1 MYLIAGRKRGSST
14 KGRSAAVSPPR
25 DTLPETEPEFNADF
39 DGDVDT
45 SFDDADL
52 QDPGLLGEL
61 EALRV
66 EMGLP
71 ASDNMTS
78 ADALRHT
85 AATTPHASRHTAADP
100 AEHTDPAEH
109 ADPAELSHDFSDDN
123 VDDVEATEADM
134 NDPDLLHE
142 LSRVSG
148 ITAEQ
153 PVVAKQPTIK
163 QPAIAKQPTIDEPL
177 LRQLTARQAEFK
189 QAALA
194 AKRLRHMDV
203 ARDMLVQMKA
213 VQTAAEAVGA
223 GRPLPQG
230 FVIPDKPVVDSIEQ
244 PSLKVTQPSE
254 PASTPKP
261 AIPKSAA
268 TTPKPAVSTPKPVKA
283 TPQPA
288 TPTPPTAS
296 THSTNAMP
304 ITHKSIATPDLT
316 CSIASL
322 EEQLH
327 AQATEATRLAAL
339 FLRSGDKAKAL
350 DFHRRRKQAAA
361 DAATVSTL
369 AANGQAPP
377 PILHSAV
384 RWTEAAEQRRD
395 IGAGQL
401 QIRIERVFSAGDLSA
416 TLGSACDF
424 YVQWTLPW
432 PRDKGSRGCTSTQR
446 YRDFDAARGD
456 LHVSYAHNIDMIDRR
471 DTRPLVRWADRAKLT
486 VELYKYMGLLW
497 GSQLIGRAVLPLAA
511 LRTRTECSA
520 VVEIEA
526 VKGALSRPGRPLP
539 GGPVFVDVAVSLR
552 LPLSNQ
558 PETVEHEERWIYIDV
573 QRMSQS
579 HSEAVGVVSEP
590 SKSVKV
596 VGEPSK
602 SVKVVGEQPTSAKV
616 ANEQKKS
623 VGASSKQPTSTEPTS
638 KQPKSSESTSKQS
651 NTTEPAS
658 KQPEPNIKAQSV
670 PKVTG
675 DITMDELE
683 VQLDT
688 MDGVVSNAVLELE
701 LTQIPA
707 RIKAIGDADGHLQD
721 LESSIQLRMSVVGAL
736 VGAGTLT
743 IQMYM
748 DSVASEMAQAR
759 RWALTAKR
767 SGRND
772 LAVRALQRMKAMQS
786 ELGEMKAAMEAS

>member
-14 KGRSAAVSPPR
+14 KGRPNTVPPR
-25 DTLPETEPEFNADF
+25 DPSPEPVPEFSGEF
-39 DGDVDT
+39 SGDVDA

-52 QDPGLLGEL
+52 LDPGLLGEL

-78 ADALRHT
+78 ANALRHT
-85 AATTPHASRHTAADP
+85 AATTPHASRHTTADP
-100 AEHTDPAEH
+100 AEHTDPAE
-109 ADPAELSHDFSDDN
+109 LSHDYSDDD

-142 LSRVSG
+142 LSRVTG
-148 ITAEQ
+148 TAVEQ

-163 QPAIAKQPTIDEPL
+163 QPVIAKQPTIDEPL
-177 LRQLTARQAEFK
+177 LRQMTARQAEFK
-189 QAALA
+189 QAALT

-230 FVIPDKPVVDSIEQ
+230 FVIPDKPVVVSVKQ
-244 PSLKVTQPSE
+244 PALKVTQPPE
-254 PASTPKP
+254 PASVSQPTISKP
-261 AIPKSAA
+261 AA
-268 TTPKPAVSTPKPVKA
+268 TTPKPVKA
-283 TPQPA
+283 TTQPVKA
-288 TPTPPTAS
+288 TTPTT
-296 THSTNAMP
+296 THTTNAMP

-339 FLRSGDKAKAL
+339 FLRTGDKAKAL

-361 DAATVSTL
+361 DAATVATL

-401 QIRIERVFSAGDLSA
+401 QIRVERVFSAGDLSA

-432 PRDKGSRGCTSTQR
+432 PRDKASRGCTSTLR

-456 LHVSYAHNIDMIDRR
+456 LHVAYAHNIDMIDRR

-497 GSQLIGRAVLPLAA
+497 GSQLIGRAVMPLAA

-539 GGPVFVDVAVSLR
+539 GGPLFVDVAVSLR

-579 HSEAVGVVSEP
+579 HSGPEDVVSEP
-590 SKSVKV
+590 PKSVDV
-596 VGEPSK
+596 TIEPPK
-602 SVKVVGEQPTSAKV
+602 LVKEVGEQKEAI
-616 ANEQKKS
+616 
-623 VGASSKQPTSTEPTS
+623 GASSKQPTSTEPTS
-638 KQPKSSESTSKQS
+638 KQSNAIESTSKQ
-651 NTTEPAS
+651 TTSSEPTS
-658 KQPEPNIKAQSV
+658 KQPEPDTKVQPV
-670 PKVTG
+670 PEATTA

-701 LTQIPA
+701 LAQIPA
-707 RIKAIGDADGHLQD
+707 RIKATGDADGHLQD
-721 LESSIQLRMSVVGAL
+721 LESSIQLRMAVVGAL

-786 ELGEMKAAMEAS
+786 ELSEMKAAMEAS

>member
-1 MYLIAGRKRGSST
+1 
-14 KGRSAAVSPPR
+14 
-25 DTLPETEPEFNADF
+25 
-39 DGDVDT
+39 
-45 SFDDADL
+45 
-52 QDPGLLGEL
+52 
-61 EALRV
+61 
-66 EMGLP
+66 
-71 ASDNMTS
+71 
-78 ADALRHT
+78 
-85 AATTPHASRHTAADP
+85 
-100 AEHTDPAEH
+100 
-109 ADPAELSHDFSDDN
+109 
-123 VDDVEATEADM
+123 M
-134 NDPDLLHE
+134 NDPDLLRE
-142 LSRVSG
+142 LSRVTG
-148 ITAEQ
+148 TAVEQ
-153 PVVAKQPTIK
+153 PAVAKQPNIK
-163 QPAIAKQPTIDEPL
+163 QPVIAKQPTIDEPL
-177 LRQLTARQAEFK
+177 LHQLTARQAEFK

-230 FVIPDKPVVDSIEQ
+230 FVMPDKPVVVSVEQ
-244 PSLKVTQPSE
+244 PALKVTQP
-254 PASTPKP
+254 
-261 AIPKSAA
+261 PKSAS
-268 TTPKPAVSTPKPVKA
+268 VSQPTISKSAANTPKPVKA

-288 TPTPPTAS
+288 KATPQPVKATPQPAKA
-296 THSTNAMP
+296 THTTNAMP
-304 ITHKSIATPDLT
+304 LTHKSMTTPDLT

-327 AQATEATRLAAL
+327 AQAAEATRLAAL
-339 FLRSGDKAKAL
+339 FLRTGDKAKAL

-361 DAATVSTL
+361 DAATVATL
-369 AANGQAPP
+369 AANGKAPP
-377 PILHSAV
+377 PILHSPV
-384 RWTEAAEQRRD
+384 QWTEAAEQRRD

-401 QIRIERVFSAGDLSA
+401 QIRVERVFSAGDLSA

-432 PRDKGSRGCTSTQR
+432 PRDKASRGCTSTLR

-456 LHVSYAHNIDMIDRR
+456 LHVAYAHNIDMIDRR

-497 GSQLIGRAVLPLAA
+497 GSQLIGRAVMPLAA

-539 GGPVFVDVAVSLR
+539 GGPLFVDVAVSLR

-579 HSEAVGVVSEP
+579 HSGPDGVVSEP
-590 SKSVKV
+590 PKPVDVISEPPKPVDVVNEPPKLVK
-596 VGEPSK
+596 E
-602 SVKVVGEQPTSAKV
+602 VGEQKEAI
-616 ANEQKKS
+616 
-623 VGASSKQPTSTEPTS
+623 GASGKQPTSTEPTS
-638 KQPKSSESTSKQS
+638 KQSNATESTSKQTKS
-651 NTTEPAS
+651 SEPTS
-658 KQPEPNIKAQSV
+658 KQPEHNTKAQPV
-670 PKVTG
+670 PEAATS

-701 LTQIPA
+701 LAHIPA
-707 RIKAIGDADGHLQD
+707 RIKATGDADGHLQD
-721 LESSIQLRMSVVGAL
+721 LESSIQLRMAVVGAL

-786 ELGEMKAAMEAS
+786 ELSEMKAAMEAS

>member
-14 KGRSAAVSPPR
+14 KGRPNTVPPR
-25 DTLPETEPEFNADF
+25 DPSPEPVPEFSGEF
-39 DGDVDT
+39 SGDVDA

-52 QDPGLLGEL
+52 LDPGLLGEL

-78 ADALRHT
+78 ANALRHT
-85 AATTPHASRHTAADP
+85 AATTPHASRHTTADP
-100 AEHTDPAEH
+100 AEHTDPAE
-109 ADPAELSHDFSDDN
+109 LSHDYSDDD

-142 LSRVSG
+142 LSRVTG
-148 ITAEQ
+148 TAVEQ
-153 PVVAKQPTIK
+153 PVVAKHPTINTQPTIK
-163 QPAIAKQPTIDEPL
+163 QPVIAKQPTIDEPL

-230 FVIPDKPVVDSIEQ
+230 FVIPDKPVVVSVEQ
-244 PSLKVTQPSE
+244 PALKVTQPPE
-254 PASTPKP
+254 PASVSQPTISKP
-261 AIPKSAA
+261 AAA
-268 TTPKPAVSTPKPVKA
+268 TPKPVKA
-283 TPQPA
+283 APQPA
-288 TPTPPTAS
+288 KATAPTT
-296 THSTNAMP
+296 THTTNAMP

-339 FLRSGDKAKAL
+339 FLRTGDKAKAL

-361 DAATVSTL
+361 DAATVATL

-401 QIRIERVFSAGDLSA
+401 QIRVERVFSAGDLSA

-432 PRDKGSRGCTSTQR
+432 PRDKASRGCTSTLR

-456 LHVSYAHNIDMIDRR
+456 LHVAYAHNIDMIDRR

-497 GSQLIGRAVLPLAA
+497 GSQLIGRAVMPLAA

-539 GGPVFVDVAVSLR
+539 GGPLFVDVAVSLR

-573 QRMSQS
+573 HRMSQS
-579 HSEAVGVVSEP
+579 HSGPDGVVSEP
-590 SKSVKV
+590 PKPVDVTIEPPKLVK
-596 VGEPSK
+596 E
-602 SVKVVGEQPTSAKV
+602 VGEQKEAI
-616 ANEQKKS
+616 
-623 VGASSKQPTSTEPTS
+623 GASSKQPTSTEPTS
-638 KQPKSSESTSKQS
+638 KQP
-651 NTTEPAS
+651 
-658 KQPEPNIKAQSV
+658 EPNT
-670 PKVTG
+670 KVQPAPEATTA

-701 LTQIPA
+701 LAQIPA
-707 RIKAIGDADGHLQD
+707 RIKATGDADGHLQD
-721 LESSIQLRMSVVGAL
+721 LESSIQLRMAVVGAL

-786 ELGEMKAAMEAS
+786 ELSEMKAAMEAS

>member
-14 KGRSAAVSPPR
+14 KGRPNTVPPR
-25 DTLPETEPEFNADF
+25 DPSPEPVPEFSGEF
-39 DGDVDT
+39 SGDVDA

-52 QDPGLLGEL
+52 LDPGLLGEL

-78 ADALRHT
+78 ANALRHT
-85 AATTPHASRHTAADP
+85 AATTPHASRHTTADP
-100 AEHTDPAEH
+100 AEHTDPAE
-109 ADPAELSHDFSDDN
+109 LSHDYSDDD

-142 LSRVSG
+142 LSRVTG
-148 ITAEQ
+148 TAVEQ
-153 PVVAKQPTIK
+153 PVVAKQPTINTQPTIK
-163 QPAIAKQPTIDEPL
+163 QPVIAKQPTIDEPL

-189 QAALA
+189 QAALE

-230 FVIPDKPVVDSIEQ
+230 FVIPEKPVVVSVEQ
-244 PSLKVTQPSE
+244 PALKVTQPPE
-254 PASTPKP
+254 PASVSQPTISKP
-261 AIPKSAA
+261 AA
-268 TTPKPAVSTPKPVKA
+268 TTPKPVKA
-283 TPQPA
+283 TPQLVKA
-288 TPTPPTAS
+288 TAPTT
-296 THSTNAMP
+296 THTTNAMP
-304 ITHKSIATPDLT
+304 ITHKNIATPDLT

-339 FLRSGDKAKAL
+339 FLRTGDKAKAL

-361 DAATVSTL
+361 DAAAVATL

-401 QIRIERVFSAGDLSA
+401 QIRVERVFSAGDLSA

-432 PRDKGSRGCTSTQR
+432 PRDKASRGCTSTLR

-456 LHVSYAHNIDMIDRR
+456 LHVAYAHNIDMIDRR

-497 GSQLIGRAVLPLAA
+497 GSQLIGRAVMPLAA

-539 GGPVFVDVAVSLR
+539 GGPLFVDVAVSLR

-579 HSEAVGVVSEP
+579 HSGPDGVVSEP
-590 SKSVKV
+590 PKPVDVTSEPPKLVKE
-596 VGEPSK
+596 VGVQKEAI
-602 SVKVVGEQPTSAKV
+602 VQPV
-616 ANEQKKS
+616 
-623 VGASSKQPTSTEPTS
+623 
-638 KQPKSSESTSKQS
+638 
-651 NTTEPAS
+651 
-658 KQPEPNIKAQSV
+658 PEAA
-670 PKVTG
+670 TA

-701 LTQIPA
+701 LAQIPA
-707 RIKAIGDADGHLQD
+707 RIKATGDADGHLQD
-721 LESSIQLRMSVVGAL
+721 LESSIQLRMTVVGAL

-786 ELGEMKAAMEAS
+786 ELSEMKAAMEAS

>member
-14 KGRSAAVSPPR
+14 KGRPNTVPPR
-25 DTLPETEPEFNADF
+25 DPSPEPVPEFSGEF
-39 DGDVDT
+39 SGDVDA

-52 QDPGLLGEL
+52 LDPGLLGEL

-78 ADALRHT
+78 ANALRHT
-85 AATTPHASRHTAADP
+85 AATTPHASRHTTADP
-100 AEHTDPAEH
+100 AERT
-109 ADPAELSHDFSDDN
+109 DPAELSHDYSDDD

-142 LSRVSG
+142 LSRVTG
-148 ITAEQ
+148 TAVEQ
-153 PVVAKQPTIK
+153 PVVAKQPTINTQPTIK
-163 QPAIAKQPTIDEPL
+163 QPVIAKQPTIDEPL

-189 QAALA
+189 QAALT

-230 FVIPDKPVVDSIEQ
+230 FVIPDKPVVVSVEQ
-244 PSLKVTQPSE
+244 PALKVTQPPE
-254 PASTPKP
+254 PASVSQPTISKP
-261 AIPKSAA
+261 AA
-268 TTPKPAVSTPKPVKA
+268 TTPKPVKA
-283 TPQPA
+283 TPQPVKA
-288 TPTPPTAS
+288 TPQPVKATPQPVKATTPTT
-296 THSTNAMP
+296 THTTNAMP

-339 FLRSGDKAKAL
+339 FLRTGDKAKAL

-361 DAATVSTL
+361 DAATVATL

-401 QIRIERVFSAGDLSA
+401 QIRVERVFSAGDLSA

-432 PRDKGSRGCTSTQR
+432 PRDKASRGCTSTLR

-456 LHVSYAHNIDMIDRR
+456 LHVAYAHNIDMIDRR

-497 GSQLIGRAVLPLAA
+497 GSQLIGRAVMPLAA

-539 GGPVFVDVAVSLR
+539 GGPLFVDVAVSLR

-579 HSEAVGVVSEP
+579 HSGPEDVVSEP
-590 SKSVKV
+590 PKSVDV
-596 VGEPSK
+596 TSEPPK
-602 SVKVVGEQPTSAKV
+602 LVKEVGEQKEAI
-616 ANEQKKS
+616 
-623 VGASSKQPTSTEPTS
+623 GASSKQPTPTEPTSKQSNAIESTSKQTTSTEPTS
-638 KQPKSSESTSKQS
+638 KQP
-651 NTTEPAS
+651 
-658 KQPEPNIKAQSV
+658 EPNTKVQPV
-670 PKVTG
+670 PEAATA

-701 LTQIPA
+701 LAQIPA
-707 RIKAIGDADGHLQD
+707 RIKATGDADGHLQD
-721 LESSIQLRMSVVGAL
+721 LESSIQLRMTVVGAL

-786 ELGEMKAAMEAS
+786 ELSEMKAAMEAS

>member
-1 MYLIAGRKRGSST
+1 
-14 KGRSAAVSPPR
+14 
-25 DTLPETEPEFNADF
+25 
-39 DGDVDT
+39 
-45 SFDDADL
+45 
-52 QDPGLLGEL
+52 
-61 EALRV
+61 
-66 EMGLP
+66 
-71 ASDNMTS
+71 
-78 ADALRHT
+78 
-85 AATTPHASRHTAADP
+85 
-100 AEHTDPAEH
+100 
-109 ADPAELSHDFSDDN
+109 
-123 VDDVEATEADM
+123 
-134 NDPDLLHE
+134 
-142 LSRVSG
+142 
-148 ITAEQ
+148 
-153 PVVAKQPTIK
+153 
-163 QPAIAKQPTIDEPL
+163 PTIDEPL

-189 QAALA
+189 QAALT

-230 FVIPDKPVVDSIEQ
+230 FVIPEKPVVVSVEQ
-244 PSLKVTQPSE
+244 PALKVTQPPE
-254 PASTPKP
+254 PASVSQPTISKP
-261 AIPKSAA
+261 AA
-268 TTPKPAVSTPKPVKA
+268 TTPKPVKA
-283 TPQPA
+283 TPQPVKA
-288 TPTPPTAS
+288 TPQPVKATPQPVKATTPTT
-296 THSTNAMP
+296 THTTNAMP

-339 FLRSGDKAKAL
+339 FLRTGDKAKAL

-361 DAATVSTL
+361 DAATVATL

-401 QIRIERVFSAGDLSA
+401 QIRVERVFSAGDLSA

-432 PRDKGSRGCTSTQR
+432 PRDKASRGCTSTLR

-456 LHVSYAHNIDMIDRR
+456 LHVAYAHNIDMIDRR

-497 GSQLIGRAVLPLAA
+497 GSQLIGRAVMPLAA

-539 GGPVFVDVAVSLR
+539 GGPLFVDVAVSLR

-579 HSEAVGVVSEP
+579 HSGPEDVVSEP
-590 SKSVKV
+590 PKSVDV
-596 VGEPSK
+596 TSEPPK
-602 SVKVVGEQPTSAKV
+602 LVKEVGEQKEAI
-616 ANEQKKS
+616 
-623 VGASSKQPTSTEPTS
+623 GASSKQPTPTEPTSKQSNAIESTSKQTTSTEPTS
-638 KQPKSSESTSKQS
+638 KQP
-651 NTTEPAS
+651 
-658 KQPEPNIKAQSV
+658 EPNTKVQPV
-670 PKVTG
+670 PEAATA

-701 LTQIPA
+701 LAQIPA
-707 RIKAIGDADGHLQD
+707 RIKATGDADGHLQD
-721 LESSIQLRMSVVGAL
+721 LESSIQLRMTVVGAL

-786 ELGEMKAAMEAS
+786 ELSEMKAAMEAS

>member
-14 KGRSAAVSPPR
+14 KGRPNTVPPR
-25 DTLPETEPEFNADF
+25 DPSPEPVPEFSGEF
-39 DGDVDT
+39 SGDVDA

-52 QDPGLLGEL
+52 LDPGLLGEL

-78 ADALRHT
+78 ANALRHT
-85 AATTPHASRHTAADP
+85 AATTPHASRHTTADP
-100 AEHTDPAEH
+100 AEHTDPAE
-109 ADPAELSHDFSDDN
+109 LSHDYSDDD

-142 LSRVSG
+142 LSRVTG
-148 ITAEQ
+148 TAVEQ

-163 QPAIAKQPTIDEPL
+163 QPVIAKQPTIDEPL
-177 LRQLTARQAEFK
+177 LRQMTARQAEFK
-189 QAALA
+189 QAALT

-230 FVIPDKPVVDSIEQ
+230 FVIPDKPVVVSVKQ
-244 PSLKVTQPSE
+244 PALKVTQPPE
-254 PASTPKP
+254 PASVSQPTISKP
-261 AIPKSAA
+261 AA
-268 TTPKPAVSTPKPVKA
+268 TTPKPVKA
-283 TPQPA
+283 TTQPVKA
-288 TPTPPTAS
+288 TTPTT
-296 THSTNAMP
+296 THTTNAMP

-339 FLRSGDKAKAL
+339 FLRTGDKAKAL

-361 DAATVSTL
+361 DAATVATL

-384 RWTEAAEQRRD
+384 RWIEAAEQRRD

-401 QIRIERVFSAGDLSA
+401 QIRVERVFSAGDLSA

-432 PRDKGSRGCTSTQR
+432 PRDKASRGCTSTLR

-456 LHVSYAHNIDMIDRR
+456 LHVAYAHNIDMIDRR

-497 GSQLIGRAVLPLAA
+497 GSQLIGRAVMPLAA

-539 GGPVFVDVAVSLR
+539 GGPLFVDVAVSLR

-579 HSEAVGVVSEP
+579 HSGPEDVVSEP
-590 SKSVKV
+590 PKSVDV
-596 VGEPSK
+596 TIEPPK
-602 SVKVVGEQPTSAKV
+602 LVKEVGEQKEAI
-616 ANEQKKS
+616 
-623 VGASSKQPTSTEPTS
+623 GASSKQPTSTEPTS
-638 KQPKSSESTSKQS
+638 KQSNAIESTSKQ
-651 NTTEPAS
+651 TTSSEPTS
-658 KQPEPNIKAQSV
+658 KQPEPDTKVQPV
-670 PKVTG
+670 PEATTA

-701 LTQIPA
+701 LAQIPA
-707 RIKAIGDADGHLQD
+707 RIKATGDADGHLQD
-721 LESSIQLRMSVVGAL
+721 LESSIQLRMAVVGAL

-786 ELGEMKAAMEAS
+786 ELSEMKAAMEAS

>member
-14 KGRSAAVSPPR
+14 KGRSATVSPPR

-78 ADALRHT
+78 ANALRHT

-123 VDDVEATEADM
+123 VDDVEVTEADM

-213 VQTAAEAVGA
+213 VQTAAEAIGA

-261 AIPKSAA
+261 TIPKSAA

-283 TPQPA
+283 TPQPVKA
-288 TPTPPTAS
+288 TPQPATATPPTAS

-361 DAATVSTL
+361 DAATVATL

-456 LHVSYAHNIDMIDRR
+456 LHVSYAHNIDMVDRR

-590 SKSVKV
+590 PESVKV

-602 SVKVVGEQPTSAKV
+602 SVKVV
-616 ANEQKKS
+616 
-623 VGASSKQPTSTEPTS
+623 
-638 KQPKSSESTSKQS
+638 
-651 NTTEPAS
+651 
-658 KQPEPNIKAQSV
+658 
-670 PKVTG
+670 G

-707 RIKAIGDADGHLQD
+707 RIKATGDADGHLQD

-748 DSVASEMAQAR
+748 DSVADEMAQAR

>member
-14 KGRSAAVSPPR
+14 KGRPNTVPPR
-25 DTLPETEPEFNADF
+25 DPSPEPVPEFSGEF
-39 DGDVDT
+39 SGDVDA

-52 QDPGLLGEL
+52 LDPGLLGEL

-78 ADALRHT
+78 ANALRHT
-85 AATTPHASRHTAADP
+85 AATTPHASRHTTADP
-100 AEHTDPAEH
+100 AEHTDPAE
-109 ADPAELSHDFSDDN
+109 LSHDYSDDD

-142 LSRVSG
+142 LSRVIG
-148 ITAEQ
+148 TAVEQ
-153 PVVAKQPTIK
+153 PVVSKQPTIK
-163 QPAIAKQPTIDEPL
+163 QPVIAKQPTIDEPL
-177 LRQLTARQAEFK
+177 LRQMTARQAEFK
-189 QAALA
+189 QAALT

-230 FVIPDKPVVDSIEQ
+230 FVIPDKPVVVSVEQ
-244 PSLKVTQPSE
+244 PALKVTQPPE
-254 PASTPKP
+254 PASVSQPTISKP
-261 AIPKSAA
+261 AAA
-268 TTPKPAVSTPKPVKA
+268 TPKPVKA
-283 TPQPA
+283 TPQPVKA
-288 TPTPPTAS
+288 TTPTT
-296 THSTNAMP
+296 THTTNAMP

-339 FLRSGDKAKAL
+339 FLRTGDKAKAL

-361 DAATVSTL
+361 DAATVATL

-401 QIRIERVFSAGDLSA
+401 QIRVERVFSAGDLSA

-432 PRDKGSRGCTSTQR
+432 PRDKASRGCTSTLR

-456 LHVSYAHNIDMIDRR
+456 LHVAYAHNIDMIDRR

-497 GSQLIGRAVLPLAA
+497 GSQLIGRAVMPLAA

-539 GGPVFVDVAVSLR
+539 GGPLFVDVAVSLR

-579 HSEAVGVVSEP
+579 HSGPEDVVSEP
-590 SKSVKV
+590 PKSVDV
-596 VGEPSK
+596 TIEPPKPVDVTSEPPK
-602 SVKVVGEQPTSAKV
+602 LVKEVS
-616 ANEQKKS
+616 EQKEAI
-623 VGASSKQPTSTEPTS
+623 GASSKQPTPTEPTS
-638 KQPKSSESTSKQS
+638 KQPES
-651 NTTEPAS
+651 NT
-658 KQPEPNIKAQSV
+658 KVQPV
-670 PKVTG
+670 PEAATA

-688 MDGVVSNAVLELE
+688 MDGV
-701 LTQIPA
+701 
-707 RIKAIGDADGHLQD
+707 
-721 LESSIQLRMSVVGAL
+721 
-736 VGAGTLT
+736 
-743 IQMYM
+743 
-748 DSVASEMAQAR
+748 
-759 RWALTAKR
+759 
-767 SGRND
+767 
-772 LAVRALQRMKAMQS
+772 
-786 ELGEMKAAMEAS
+786 

>member
-14 KGRSAAVSPPR
+14 KGRPNTVPPR
-25 DTLPETEPEFNADF
+25 DSSPELVPEFSGEF
-39 DGDVDT
+39 SGDVDA

-52 QDPGLLGEL
+52 HDPGLLGEL

-78 ADALRHT
+78 ANALRHT
-85 AATTPHASRHTAADP
+85 AATTPHASRHTVADP
-100 AEHTDPAEH
+100 AEHT
-109 ADPAELSHDFSDDN
+109 DPAELSHDFSDDN

-142 LSRVSG
+142 LSRVTG
-148 ITAEQ
+148 TAVEQ
-153 PVVAKQPTIK
+153 PVVANQPTI
-163 QPAIAKQPTIDEPL
+163 KQPTIDEPL
-177 LRQLTARQAEFK
+177 LRQLTACQAEFK

-230 FVIPDKPVVDSIEQ
+230 FVMPDKPVVVSVEQ
-244 PSLKVTQPSE
+244 PALNVTQPPE
-254 PASTPKP
+254 PASVSQPTTSKP
-261 AIPKSAA
+261 I
-268 TTPKPAVSTPKPVKA
+268 VSTPKTVAAAPKPAKA
-283 TPQPA
+283 
-288 TPTPPTAS
+288 TPPTAS
-296 THSTNAMP
+296 THTTNAMP
-304 ITHKSIATPDLT
+304 ITHESIATPDLS

-361 DAATVSTL
+361 DAATVATL

-384 RWTEAAEQRRD
+384 RWAEAAEQRRD

-401 QIRIERVFSAGDLSA
+401 QIRVERVFSAGDLSA

-432 PRDKGSRGCTSTQR
+432 PRDKGARGCTPTLR

-456 LHVSYAHNIDMIDRR
+456 LHVAYAHNIDMIDRR

-497 GSQLIGRAVLPLAA
+497 GSQLIGRAAVPLAA
-511 LRTRTECSA
+511 LRTRSECSA

-526 VKGALSRPGRPLP
+526 VKGALARPGRPLP
-539 GGPVFVDVAVSLR
+539 GGPLFVDVAVSLR

-558 PETVEHEERWIYIDV
+558 PESVEHEERWIYIDV

-579 HSEAVGVVSEP
+579 HSGPDSVVSELPALAGVVSKPPKSAGVSSEP
-590 SKSVKV
+590 PKSVKEV
-596 VGEPSK
+596 
-602 SVKVVGEQPTSAKV
+602 
-616 ANEQKKS
+616 NEQKEA
-623 VGASSKQPTSTEPTS
+623 VGASSKQPVLSEATS
-638 KQPKSSESTSKQS
+638 KQPTSS
-651 NTTEPAS
+651 EPAS
-658 KQPEPNIKAQSV
+658 KQSNASESISIQPNPNTKAQPV
-670 PKVTG
+670 PEAAETG

-707 RIKAIGDADGHLQD
+707 RIKATGDADGHLQD

-786 ELGEMKAAMEAS
+786 ELSEMKAAMEAS

>member
-14 KGRSAAVSPPR
+14 KGRSATVSPPR

-78 ADALRHT
+78 ANALRHT

-123 VDDVEATEADM
+123 VDDVEVTEADM

-213 VQTAAEAVGA
+213 VQTAAEAIGA

-261 AIPKSAA
+261 TIP
-268 TTPKPAVSTPKPVKA
+268 
-283 TPQPA
+283 
-288 TPTPPTAS
+288 
-296 THSTNAMP
+296 N
-304 ITHKSIATPDLT
+304 IATPDLT

-361 DAATVSTL
+361 DAATVATL

-456 LHVSYAHNIDMIDRR
+456 LHVSYAHNIDMVDRR

-590 SKSVKV
+590 SESVKV

-602 SVKVVGEQPTSAKV
+602 SVKVV
-616 ANEQKKS
+616 
-623 VGASSKQPTSTEPTS
+623 
-638 KQPKSSESTSKQS
+638 
-651 NTTEPAS
+651 
-658 KQPEPNIKAQSV
+658 
-670 PKVTG
+670 G

-707 RIKAIGDADGHLQD
+707 RIKATGDADGHLQD

-748 DSVASEMAQAR
+748 DSVADEMAQAR

>member
-14 KGRSAAVSPPR
+14 KGRPNTVPPR
-25 DTLPETEPEFNADF
+25 DPSPEPVPEFSGEF
-39 DGDVDT
+39 SGDVDA

-52 QDPGLLGEL
+52 LDPGLLGEL

-78 ADALRHT
+78 ANALRHT
-85 AATTPHASRHTAADP
+85 AATTPHASRHTTADP
-100 AEHTDPAEH
+100 AEHTDPAE
-109 ADPAELSHDFSDDN
+109 LSHDYSDDD

-142 LSRVSG
+142 LSRVTG
-148 ITAEQ
+148 TAVEQ

-163 QPAIAKQPTIDEPL
+163 QPVIAKQPTIDEPL

-189 QAALA
+189 QAALT

-230 FVIPDKPVVDSIEQ
+230 FVIPDKPVVVSVEQ
-244 PSLKVTQPSE
+244 PALKVTQPPE
-254 PASTPKP
+254 PASVSQPTISKP
-261 AIPKSAA
+261 AA
-268 TTPKPAVSTPKPVKA
+268 TTPKPVKA
-283 TPQPA
+283 TTQPVKA
-288 TPTPPTAS
+288 TTPTT
-296 THSTNAMP
+296 THTTNAMP

-339 FLRSGDKAKAL
+339 FLRTGDKAKAL

-361 DAATVSTL
+361 DAATVATL

-401 QIRIERVFSAGDLSA
+401 QIRVERVFSAGDLSA

-432 PRDKGSRGCTSTQR
+432 PRDKASRGCTSTLR

-456 LHVSYAHNIDMIDRR
+456 LHVAYAHNIDMIDRR

-497 GSQLIGRAVLPLAA
+497 GSQLIGRAVMPLAA

-539 GGPVFVDVAVSLR
+539 GGPLFVDVAVSLR

-579 HSEAVGVVSEP
+579 HSGPEDVVSEP
-590 SKSVKV
+590 PKSVDV
-596 VGEPSK
+596 TIEPPK
-602 SVKVVGEQPTSAKV
+602 LVKEVGEQKEAI
-616 ANEQKKS
+616 
-623 VGASSKQPTSTEPTS
+623 GASSKQPTSTEPTS
-638 KQPKSSESTSKQS
+638 KQSNAIESTSKQ
-651 NTTEPAS
+651 TTSSEPTS
-658 KQPEPNIKAQSV
+658 KQPEPDTKVQPV
-670 PKVTG
+670 PEATTA

-701 LTQIPA
+701 LAQIPA
-707 RIKAIGDADGHLQD
+707 RIKATGDADGHLQD
-721 LESSIQLRMSVVGAL
+721 LESSIQLRMAVVGAL

-786 ELGEMKAAMEAS
+786 ELSEMKAAMEAS

>member
-14 KGRSAAVSPPR
+14 KGRPNTVPPR
-25 DTLPETEPEFNADF
+25 DPSPEPVPEFSGEF
-39 DGDVDT
+39 SGDVDA

-52 QDPGLLGEL
+52 LDPGLLGEL

-78 ADALRHT
+78 ANALRHT
-85 AATTPHASRHTAADP
+85 AATTPHASRHTTADP
-100 AEHTDPAEH
+100 AEHTDPAE
-109 ADPAELSHDFSDDN
+109 LSHDYSDDD

-142 LSRVSG
+142 LSRVTG
-148 ITAEQ
+148 TAVEQ

-163 QPAIAKQPTIDEPL
+163 QPVIAKQPTIDEPL

-189 QAALA
+189 QAALT

-230 FVIPDKPVVDSIEQ
+230 FVIPDKPVVVSVEQ
-244 PSLKVTQPSE
+244 PALKVTQPPE
-254 PASTPKP
+254 PASVSQPTISKP
-261 AIPKSAA
+261 AA
-268 TTPKPAVSTPKPVKA
+268 TTPKPVKAAPQPVKA

-288 TPTPPTAS
+288 KATTPTTTPT
-296 THSTNAMP
+296 TNAMP

-339 FLRSGDKAKAL
+339 FLRTGDKAKAL

-361 DAATVSTL
+361 DAATVATL

-401 QIRIERVFSAGDLSA
+401 QIRVERVFSAGDLSA

-432 PRDKGSRGCTSTQR
+432 PRDKASRGCTSTLR

-456 LHVSYAHNIDMIDRR
+456 LHVAYAHNIDMIDRR

-497 GSQLIGRAVLPLAA
+497 GSQLIGRAVMPLAA

-539 GGPVFVDVAVSLR
+539 GGPLFVDVAVSLR

-579 HSEAVGVVSEP
+579 HSGPDGVVSEP
-590 SKSVKV
+590 PKPVDVTSEPPKLVKE
-596 VGEPSK
+596 VGVQKEAI
-602 SVKVVGEQPTSAKV
+602 VQPVPEA
-616 ANEQKKS
+616 
-623 VGASSKQPTSTEPTS
+623 
-638 KQPKSSESTSKQS
+638 
-651 NTTEPAS
+651 TTA
-658 KQPEPNIKAQSV
+658 
-670 PKVTG
+670 

-701 LTQIPA
+701 LAQIPA
-707 RIKAIGDADGHLQD
+707 RIKATGDADGHLQD
-721 LESSIQLRMSVVGAL
+721 LESSIQLRMAVVGAL

-786 ELGEMKAAMEAS
+786 ELSEMKAAMEAS

>member
-14 KGRSAAVSPPR
+14 KGRPNTVPPR
-25 DTLPETEPEFNADF
+25 DPSPEPVPEFSGEF
-39 DGDVDT
+39 SGDVDA

-52 QDPGLLGEL
+52 LDPGLLGEL

-78 ADALRHT
+78 ANALRHT
-85 AATTPHASRHTAADP
+85 AATTPHASRHTTADP
-100 AEHTDPAEH
+100 GEHT
-109 ADPAELSHDFSDDN
+109 DPAELSHDYSDDD

-142 LSRVSG
+142 LSRVTG
-148 ITAEQ
+148 TAVEQ

-163 QPAIAKQPTIDEPL
+163 QPVIAKQPTIDEPL

-189 QAALA
+189 QAALT

-230 FVIPDKPVVDSIEQ
+230 FVIPDKPVVVSVEQ
-244 PSLKVTQPSE
+244 PALKVTQPPE
-254 PASTPKP
+254 PASVSQPTISKP
-261 AIPKSAA
+261 AA
-268 TTPKPAVSTPKPVKA
+268 TTPKPVKAAPQPVKA

-288 TPTPPTAS
+288 KATTPTTTPT
-296 THSTNAMP
+296 TNAMP

-339 FLRSGDKAKAL
+339 FLRTGDKAKAL

-361 DAATVSTL
+361 DAATVATL

-401 QIRIERVFSAGDLSA
+401 QIRVERVFSAGDLSA

-432 PRDKGSRGCTSTQR
+432 PRDKASRGCTSTLR

-456 LHVSYAHNIDMIDRR
+456 LHVAYAHNIDMIDRR

-497 GSQLIGRAVLPLAA
+497 GSQLIGRAVMPLAA

-539 GGPVFVDVAVSLR
+539 GGPLFVDVAVSLR

-579 HSEAVGVVSEP
+579 HSGPEDVVSEP
-590 SKSVKV
+590 PKSVDV
-596 VGEPSK
+596 TIEPPK
-602 SVKVVGEQPTSAKV
+602 LVKEVGEQKEAI
-616 ANEQKKS
+616 
-623 VGASSKQPTSTEPTS
+623 GASSKQPTSTEPTS
-638 KQPKSSESTSKQS
+638 KQSNAIESTSKQ
-651 NTTEPAS
+651 TTSSEPTS
-658 KQPEPNIKAQSV
+658 KQPEPDTKVQPV
-670 PKVTG
+670 PEATTA

-701 LTQIPA
+701 LAQIPA
-707 RIKAIGDADGHLQD
+707 RIKATGDADGHLQD
-721 LESSIQLRMSVVGAL
+721 LESSIQLRMAVVGAL

-786 ELGEMKAAMEAS
+786 ELSEMKAAMEAS

>member
-1 MYLIAGRKRGSST
+1 
-14 KGRSAAVSPPR
+14 
-25 DTLPETEPEFNADF
+25 
-39 DGDVDT
+39 
-45 SFDDADL
+45 
-52 QDPGLLGEL
+52 
-61 EALRV
+61 
-66 EMGLP
+66 
-71 ASDNMTS
+71 
-78 ADALRHT
+78 
-85 AATTPHASRHTAADP
+85 
-100 AEHTDPAEH
+100 
-109 ADPAELSHDFSDDN
+109 
-123 VDDVEATEADM
+123 M

-142 LSRVSG
+142 LSRVTG
-148 ITAEQ
+148 TAVEQ

-163 QPAIAKQPTIDEPL
+163 QPVIAKQPTIDEPL

-189 QAALA
+189 QAALT

-230 FVIPDKPVVDSIEQ
+230 FVIPDKPVVVSVEQ
-244 PSLKVTQPSE
+244 PALKVTQPPE
-254 PASTPKP
+254 PASVSQPTISKP
-261 AIPKSAA
+261 AA
-268 TTPKPAVSTPKPVKA
+268 TTPKPVKA
-283 TPQPA
+283 TTQPVKA
-288 TPTPPTAS
+288 TTPTT
-296 THSTNAMP
+296 THTTNAMP

-339 FLRSGDKAKAL
+339 FLRTGDKAKAL

-361 DAATVSTL
+361 DAATVATL

-401 QIRIERVFSAGDLSA
+401 QIRVERVFSAGDLSA

-432 PRDKGSRGCTSTQR
+432 PRDKASRGCTSTLC

-456 LHVSYAHNIDMIDRR
+456 LHVAYAHNIDMIDRR

-497 GSQLIGRAVLPLAA
+497 GSQLIGRAVMPLAA

-539 GGPVFVDVAVSLR
+539 GGPLFVDVAVSLR

-579 HSEAVGVVSEP
+579 HSGPEDVVSEP
-590 SKSVKV
+590 PKSVDV
-596 VGEPSK
+596 TIEPPK
-602 SVKVVGEQPTSAKV
+602 LVKEVGEQKEAI
-616 ANEQKKS
+616 
-623 VGASSKQPTSTEPTS
+623 GASSKQPTSTEPTS
-638 KQPKSSESTSKQS
+638 KQSNAIESTSKQ
-651 NTTEPAS
+651 TTSSEPTS
-658 KQPEPNIKAQSV
+658 KQPEPDTKVQPV
-670 PKVTG
+670 PEATTA

-701 LTQIPA
+701 LAQIPA
-707 RIKAIGDADGHLQD
+707 RIKATGDADGHLQD
-721 LESSIQLRMSVVGAL
+721 LESSIQLRMAVVGAL

-786 ELGEMKAAMEAS
+786 ELSEMKAAMEAS